1 MRRMLTSV
9 SVAAGVVMALGLTS
23 TGTAQAADRP
33 TKPMVLTLIGSG
45 AVLGIFD
52 TGEKGP
58 TPGDVRTLSLTM
70 SNTKSVPVGQAE
82 VVQTLTR
89 QQGTVGIAVKNV
101 VIRLPKGTISLLGA
115 VEFADF
121 TNPES
126 RPNDATESLAI
137 VGGTGAYIGATG
149 QADIAV
155 LPGFTSRWTL
165 TIQRG

>member
-1 MRRMLTSV
+1 MLTCV

-23 TGTAQAADRP
+23 AGTAQAADRP

-70 SNTKSVPVGQAE
+70 SNSKAVPIGQAE

-89 QQGTVGIAVKNV
+89 QQGNVG
-101 VIRLPKGTISLLGA
+101 T
-115 VEFADF
+115 D
-121 TNPES
+121 
-126 RPNDATESLAI
+126 
-137 VGGTGAYIGATG
+137 
-149 QADIAV
+149 
-155 LPGFTSRWTL
+155 
-165 TIQRG
+165 